1 MIKLMIVDDEYNI
14 RMGLQ
19 SMIER
24 KFPEVYSFRF
34 AEDGRDA
41 LEQLEEDP
49 ADIIITDIRMPIM
62 DGITLLSHIQQFPYK
77 PEVLLLSG
85 YDDFQYAQKAI
96 RYQVRDYLLKPVV
109 REELYSFLEKMKIEI
124 LDRKLQNELLT
135 VSSPSDWIANVL
147 NSNSNDSSETYTNL
161 LNAGYGWMEGQYI
174 LGIICIRQNDLIS
187 MLLSEAENII
197 ISKDKEGNII
207 IVAQNKNELLQL
219 AEELKKLGERE
230 YRIALSSSTEG
241 IQQLRKAYSEAKQT
255 MKYFL
260 VINNSEVLFYDHI
273 IKRSSNCELP
283 LETIRRLSNLLGTD
297 RLPEVKQL
305 LQQILNI
312 QVISHCE
319 IGYLERISVIMNE
332 DIFDKVYRCYGQE
345 SIHILRLYSQVGHI
359 GNFQRFEDYYKKVEE
374 LLVRLDAFVKVAREQ
389 SSQENKSMQK
399 AINYVHKHF
408 AEDLNMAVVSNQLS
422 LNYTYFSHAFKEYTG
437 TSFSSYLRNFR
448 LEKAKELLA
457 GSDLKVYEISQQ
469 VGFDNVKHFIRIF
482 KESEGITALEY
493 RNQNQ
498 QPPKKTI
505 PYPKFKG

>member
-34 AEDGRDA
+34 AEDGREA
-41 LEQLEEDP
+41 LEQLEQDP

-109 REELYSFLEKMKIEI
+109 REELYSFLERIRVEI
-124 LDRKLQNELLT
+124 MDRKKQNELLT
-135 VSSPSDWIANVL
+135 VSSPSDWIANIL
-147 NSNSNDSSETYTNL
+147 NSNSNDSSETFTDL
-161 LNAGYGWMEGQYI
+161 LNAGYDWLEGQYI
-174 LGIICIRQNDLIS
+174 LGIICVGQNDLIPV
-187 MLLSEAENII
+187 LLSEMQDII
-197 ISKDKEGNII
+197 ISNDKEGNII
-207 IVAQNKNELLQL
+207 IIAQNKHEFIQL
-219 AEELKKLGERE
+219 SEELKKSGERE
-230 YRIALSSSTEG
+230 CRIALSSSTEG

-260 VINNSEVLFYDHI
+260 VNNSEVLFYDHI

-283 LETIRRLSNLLGTD
+283 LETIHRLSNLLGND

-332 DIFDKVYRCYGQE
+332 EIFDKVYRYYGQE

-359 GNFQRFEDYYKKVEE
+359 GNFQRFVDYYNKVEE
-374 LLVRLDAFVKVAREQ
+374 LLERLDAFVKVAREQ

-448 LEKAKELLA
+448 LEKAKALLA

-482 KESEGITALEY
+482 KELEGITALEY

-498 QPPKKTI
+498 QPVALK
-505 PYPKFKG
+505 

>member
-1 MIKLMIVDDEYNI
+1 MINLMIVDDEFNI
-14 RMGLQ
+14 RMGLK

-24 KFPEVYSFRF
+24 KFPEVFSFRF

-41 LEQLEEDP
+41 LDQLEQDP

-85 YDDFQYAQKAI
+85 YNDFQYAQKAI
-96 RYQVRDYLLKPVV
+96 RYQVREYLLKPVV
-109 REELYSFLEKMKIEI
+109 REELYAFLDKIRIEI
-124 LDRKLQNELLT
+124 LDRKKVLLQNDGLT
-135 VSSPSDWIANVL
+135 GPSPSDWIASIL
-147 NSNSNDSSETYTNL
+147 NSNSNDSSETSTNL
-161 LNAGYGWMEGQYI
+161 LNAGYGWLEEQYI
-174 LGIICIRQNDLIS
+174 VGIIGLQQNDLIS
-187 MLLSEAENII
+187 MLLSETQNI

-207 IVAQNKNELLQL
+207 VVAQNKNEFIQL
-219 AEELKKLGERE
+219 AEELKELGERAC
-230 YRIALSSSTEG
+230 RIALSSNTEG

-260 VINNSEVLFYDHI
+260 VISNTEVLLYDHI
-273 IKRSSNCELP
+273 IKRNSNCELP
-283 LETIRRLSNLLGTD
+283 LETIRRLSNLLGAD

-305 LQQILNI
+305 LQQVLNI
-312 QVISHCE
+312 HVISHCE

-332 DIFDKVYRCYGQE
+332 EVFDKVYRYYGQE

-359 GNFQRFEDYYKKVEE
+359 ENFQRFEEYYNKVEE
-374 LLVRLDAFVKVAREQ
+374 LLERLDAFVKVAREH

-408 AEDLNMAVVSNQLS
+408 SEDLNMAVVSNQLS

-437 TSFSSYLRNFR
+437 ECFSTYLRSFR
-448 LEKAKELLA
+448 LDKAKELLSD
-457 GSDLKVYEISQQ
+457 SDLKVYEISKQ

-498 QPPKKTI
+498 LPVV
-505 PYPKFKG
+505 